1 MLTLTEFDNLEYSPI
16 YPGGKRDLD
25 VLWIDAYLVLDK
37 ALATLSCLIDSAYQD
52 PIDKF
57 NQRIRKNCSPSSKLF
72 HLTASH
78 AKNIPGPNCQP
89 RNWAG
94 LKGQNTSSLSTGTG
108 FNGLWGLTTLPE
120 DRILEQREDL
130 HQVKLYRSCPFT
142 RAPLTRYG
150 SECIG
155 FDTHSIRRPLFS
167 SYLALYQ
174 EENNCNETKEEIVT
188 EPPNNLQS
196 GSQFG
201 HRRGSLP
208 IVNSL
213 QFNEEMD
220 PKKKLFSQ
228 QSSYMNQSNLSL
240 SNVLNGLFRVK
251 SIKNNLKR
259 TKSVIKLDNRK
270 RKSANESDFKN
281 LNTLELSS
289 RQEELKTPLKN
300 GFVSLFLPP
309 HSPCISKH
317 ARSSKYIH
325 TEANREN
332 SDYEPN
338 FNNLNNSSL
347 TSTVA
352 HSKINGNFTNFSPCS
367 SDDFYSSSD
376 PRYSKKSSY
385 NSIVNN
391 NPEIFREN
399 SVNHSGY
406 KNLKIF
412 SNSRS
417 KLASNSKIYPE
428 NNINMIENRASDKNC
443 TNSFFPQKSIMNAQN
458 TPNLHANKP
467 NPHFNKTLLNRD
479 SLTLATHH
487 TLDLNLPGITLT
499 PTHKSVFKQ
508 THCLRVSTPVAT
520 STSNTLGSTPSRTE
534 NYYSFST
541 TEEYVRWIESIREA
555 INPYHSSVRRRENC
569 LQIWILEAKGVPA
582 KKGYFCEIYLDEHFH
597 SRTATKTK
605 AEICFWGET
614 FDFKNLP
621 DVQNVF
627 VKFYRDDSSSSGPTK
642 KNRKP
647 KSKKDC
653 NKARFIGNVSIPADL
668 IKGNQFFEK
677 WYPVT
682 TPGQHSSHKSQSS
695 SCDKP
700 SIRIKAR
707 YQTFDILPLCLYKDF
722 LNLLTEDY
730 LIICQY
736 LEAHISVKTKED
748 ISTSL
753 VYIFEN
759 FGMAQEFL
767 TNIVEMEVNKLENES
782 LTFRGNSLATKSI
795 EAYMKFSGLS
805 YLRRTLLDFI
815 NVILESNDDCEVD
828 PTRVANKTAL
838 YKNQQNLTMYCEMA
852 WTKIVN
858 SYSYFPNPLKKVFH
872 SIRKRLEASSHK
884 PEISDNV
891 ISASIFLRFLCPAI
905 LSPSLFG
912 LVQEYPQERAA
923 RNLTL
928 IAKTIQTL
936 ANSNKFGGKEG
947 YMNFM
952 NHFVE
957 REWINMKCF
966 LRKISTVDSYDS
978 SSFRTDKSEQNCLTL
993 RFPEF
998 EDYNERMDE
1007 SCNSYYNNS
1016 SYNLSGIDL
1025 GKELSLTYSRLIET
1039 MDKMDTIY
1047 EGKDSFTHINSKLRK
1062 VIVDIRN
1069 ASFSSCSDDAS
1080 SIAEL
1085 HRQIQLQQKSVI
1097 SDEEYNIKNQ
1107 LPYLDAPLSLS
1118 AFDRLHVTGVNSHSF
1133 QNQVTTNFKIHFNCH
1148 SPKSKELFENRC
1160 NTFEKNSKNNHVRSV
1175 STSVFEEYRYNNYTD
1190 SQGSMNQNGISDHSA
1205 KSVKEHQY
1213 GKGTNGWAPLVYF
1226 DEELEA
1232 DMMEQIETQHHANFN
1247 KEDTSGCDN
1256 LTNAS
1261 FDDSGC
1267 CRTKNNEC
1275 ISNGKCDGI
1284 ETETEE
1290 PMLLLQREEDEWDEE
1305 KRSQISVGMAS
1316 SGYHTLNKPSSSF
1329 KSNSLPTSNEILSD
1343 DDCHCKDATVMNN
1356 ELFDN
1361 FKIRHETDISYEIN
1375 SDDKRNKYCVDDQY
1389 AFDDVKSTDKV
1400 IENNSKIVS
1409 NYEVHDL
1416 GNQLIKAYHDASLDD
1431 MIKNKEVNVS
1441 NGNFIQSN
1449 PVSDIGIK
1457 PRRHFRNARLRNSGN
1472 VIKTT
1477 DLTPMVNSKRCMKD
1491 SKSPYEYEMEIN
1503 SLRLQLELI
1512 NKKLVDAETK
1522 FYKGFHKNH
1531 EVAPII
1537 HCPLVMHETNYDL
1550 KINIPNGDVASHKKE
1565 KDQQIDIILQKLLM
1579 LEKELKIEQ
1588 KDVQSKVNDKQ
1599 RIIEAQERKIQ
1610 KLDKTNEK
1618 LLSALGK
1625 LNGLKIND
1633 NSIELP
1639 AKIT

>member
-1 MLTLTEFDNLEYSPI
+1 MIKFYEDDKYIKGCVRLCVTEFDNLEYSPI

-1118 AFDRLHVTGVNSHSF
+1118 AFDRLH
-1133 QNQVTTNFKIHFNCH
+1133 
-1148 SPKSKELFENRC
+1148 
-1160 NTFEKNSKNNHVRSV
+1160 
-1175 STSVFEEYRYNNYTD
+1175 
-1190 SQGSMNQNGISDHSA
+1190 
-1205 KSVKEHQY
+1205 
-1213 GKGTNGWAPLVYF
+1213 
-1226 DEELEA
+1226 
-1232 DMMEQIETQHHANFN
+1232 
-1247 KEDTSGCDN
+1247 
-1256 LTNAS
+1256 
-1261 FDDSGC
+1261 
-1267 CRTKNNEC
+1267 EC